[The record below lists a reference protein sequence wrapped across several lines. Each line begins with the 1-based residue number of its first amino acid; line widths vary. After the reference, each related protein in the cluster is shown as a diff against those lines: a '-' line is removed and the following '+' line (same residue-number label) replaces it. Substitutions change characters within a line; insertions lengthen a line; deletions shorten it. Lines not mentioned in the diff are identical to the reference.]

1 MNYPKEAWYGEYK
14 AKQVHERVYHVWR
27 GEWSDPL
34 YVCAT
39 KVVTVPVF
47 GAHIEGKR
55 IDVWEVLDWF
65 DVEHGEGY
73 KPTPQEI
80 AKAVKDCLETIGEVD
95 E

>member
-1 MNYPKEAWYGEYK
+1 MNYPKEAWYEGGI
-14 AKQVHERVYHVWR
+14 ATQVKDNVYYRYR
-27 GEWSDPL
+27 GCWSDPI
-34 YVCAT
+34 YVWAT
-39 KVVTVPVF
+39 KVVNVPIF

-55 IDVWEVLDWF
+55 IDVWEVWDWF
-65 DVEHGEGY
+65 DVEHGEDY